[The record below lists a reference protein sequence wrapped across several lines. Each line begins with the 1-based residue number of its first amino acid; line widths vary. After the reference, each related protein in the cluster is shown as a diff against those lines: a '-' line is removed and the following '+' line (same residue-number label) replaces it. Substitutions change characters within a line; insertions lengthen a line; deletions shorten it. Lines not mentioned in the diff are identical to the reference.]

1 MIAVQ
6 HHNSA
11 LFYNSPVMPAPAL
24 IFHGVAA
31 TVWRN
36 PPHVIVLKEITFY
49 SESILKMSKTVVDRV
64 HRHPNQGIR
73 VTIIGA
79 GVAGLQAAL
88 ECWRKGC
95 EVVVLERVTE
105 LSPVGMRV

>member
-1 MIAVQ
+1 
-6 HHNSA
+6 
-11 LFYNSPVMPAPAL
+11 
-24 IFHGVAA
+24 
-31 TVWRN
+31 
-36 PPHVIVLKEITFY
+36 
-49 SESILKMSKTVVDRV
+49 MSKTVVDRV
-64 HRHPNQGIR
+64 HRHPNQAIR

-105 LSPVGMRV
+105 LSPVGMRVRAVTSSQFAADIRQVISLLLLPQPSRR